1 MAWKLLILMK
11 KLKERACIH
20 PDWLIRGQ
28 NLKNVRSKSA
38 TKLNQ
43 VLDNGILKN
52 MLVKPGFSGVEVYKP
67 QHK

>member
-1 MAWKLLILMK
+1 MAVYILTD
-11 KLKERACIH
+11 LSEAEA
-20 PDWLIRGQ
+20 
-28 NLKNVRSKSA
+28 LKNVRSKSA

-52 MLVKPGFSGVEVYKP
+52 MLLKPGFSGVEVYKP